1 MRIYF
6 NKFKLRKKETVQY
19 IFLFKLVAK
28 DIEENAKPG
37 GKITKDTKV
46 K

>member
-6 NKFKLRKKETVQY
+6 NKFKLKKKEKVNY
-19 IFLFKLVAK
+19 LFLIKLVAK
-28 DIEENAKPG
+28 DIEENTKPG
-37 GKITKDTKV
+37 GKINKEIKI